1 MDFFEKVD
9 ARYRLVEIVEADIK
23 VSLKPIKIKQAEK
36 IQPKSKKARS
46 PKSPS
51 VVAPKFA
58 GGAGKGEK
66 VSFSELT
73 NTRKLTAFIKKE
85 LQLTDPFNFTNET
98 WTRFTKK
105 VAPKLLTALLLDMQV
120 VPKARKAEFVR
131 YLERRLKSLSQT

>member
-1 MDFFEKVD
+1 MDFFAKVE
-9 ARYRLVEIVEADIK
+9 ALYSVVEADIK

-36 IQPKSKKARS
+36 SQPKSKKAKS

-51 VVAPKFA
+51 VLAPKFA
-58 GGAGKGEK
+58 GGAGAK
-66 VSFSELT
+66 VGFSELT
-73 NTRKLTAFIKKE
+73 NTRKLTPFIKKE

-98 WTRFTKK
+98 WTRFTKT

-131 YLERRLKSLSQT
+131 YLARRLKALSQT